1 MARKIIRLTES
12 DLNRLVKRIAE
23 DFEDEW
29 PQLSGDERHKNA
41 PSDEWWQE
49 LMNSGL
55 SGEDLVKKAQSD
67 PKWQEWQQDIKKG
80 SEYDNQRELAHIQY
94 KPSEEIE
101 KLYNILDIP
110 HSQRKYIKTRREMI
124 SYIKREEESL
134 ARAKEI
140 LGI

>member
-12 DLNRLVKRIAE
+12 DLNRLVKRITE
-23 DFEDEW
+23 DYEW
-29 PQLSGDERHKNA
+29 PQLSADERHKNA
-41 PSDEWWQE
+41 PSDEWWDE
-49 LMNSGL
+49 MINKSGL
-55 SGEDLVKKAQSD
+55 SGEELVKKAQSD
-67 PKWQEWQQDIKKG
+67 PKWQQWQQDIKKG
-80 SEYDNQRELAHIQY
+80 FEYDKERELAHMQY

-110 HSQRKYIKTRREMI
+110 HSQRKYIKTKREMI